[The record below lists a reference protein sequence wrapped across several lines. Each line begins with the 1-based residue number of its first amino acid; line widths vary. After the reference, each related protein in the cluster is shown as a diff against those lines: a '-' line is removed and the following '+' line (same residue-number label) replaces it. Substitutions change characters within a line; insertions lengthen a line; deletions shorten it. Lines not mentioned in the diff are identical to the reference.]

1 MEDKVPLEIPRAF
14 STLADPRQDNARH
27 SFIDILTIALFAVVC
42 GADGWVAV
50 VAYAKAKEPW
60 LKTFLTLES
69 GIPSHDTFGRV
80 FAKLNPDAFEDCFR
94 NWIKALVD
102 LSAGA
107 LSGKAVAID
116 GKSIRRSFLSAFD
129 KSGMA
134 HLVSAFVQENKICF
148 AQLKTD
154 GKGKELDAIEQLLK
168 LLDLQQSIVT
178 IDALACN
185 IHIATLIRE
194 AKADY
199 LLQIKENQP
208 TLLAQVTTLF
218 QEAIHEQFKDFN
230 SAHART
236 LEGDHGRIETRQIH
250 VLWDVRHLGPLA
262 KEWPG
267 LKSVVLV
274 ESTREVGVKTSV
286 ERHYFI
292 SSLDRRHKPET
303 FLKHIRGHWGIENNL
318 HWNLDVSF
326 SEDDRRIRKGHGAE
340 NFSRLCRIALT
351 LLKNE
356 ITQKTGIAIKR
367 QSCGWDN
374 GYLLKVVAG

>member
-14 STLADPRQDNARH
+14 STLVDPRRDNARH

-69 GIPSHDTFGRV
+69 GLPSHDTFGRV
-80 FAKLNPDAFEDCFR
+80 FAKLNPDAFEECFR

-134 HLVSAFVQENKICF
+134 HMVSAFVQENKISF
-148 AQLKTD
+148 AQIKTD

-168 LLDLQQSIVT
+168 LLDLQKSIVT

-199 LLQIKENQP
+199 LLQLKDNQP
-208 TLLAQVTTLF
+208 TLLAKVATLF
-218 QEAIHEQFKDFN
+218 NEAILEEFKGFK

-236 LEGDHGRIETRQIH
+236 LDGDHGRIETRQVH
-250 VLWDVRHLGPLA
+250 VLWDVRHLGKLA
-262 KEWPG
+262 REWPG

-274 ESTREVGVKTSV
+274 ESTREVNAKISV

-292 SSLDRRHKPET
+292 SSLNQRYKPET
-303 FLKHIRGHWGIENNL
+303 FLKHIRGHWGIENSL

-326 SEDDRRIRKGHGAE
+326 SEDDRRIRKGHAAE

-356 ITQKTGIAIKR
+356 TTQKTGIAIKR
-367 QSCGWDN
+367 QTCGWDN
-374 GYLLKVVAG
+374 GYLLKVIAG